1 MKYGKMEA
9 TLDFAYSDFG
19 GQIVK
24 KALLKDVKGG
34 LKDSKAT
41 TSRTVAIRSR
51 EIELQQKKQGR
62 LGVCLCFYVLVSAD
76 VGAYLYANGNSL
88 LRGRNSLV

>member
-24 KALLKDVKGG
+24 KALLKDVRGG
-34 LKDSKAT
+34 IWVKQL
-41 TSRTVAIRSR
+41 
-51 EIELQQKKQGR
+51 LQG
-62 LGVCLCFYVLVSAD
+62 
-76 VGAYLYANGNSL
+76 L
-88 LRGRNSLV
+88 LLWEAEK